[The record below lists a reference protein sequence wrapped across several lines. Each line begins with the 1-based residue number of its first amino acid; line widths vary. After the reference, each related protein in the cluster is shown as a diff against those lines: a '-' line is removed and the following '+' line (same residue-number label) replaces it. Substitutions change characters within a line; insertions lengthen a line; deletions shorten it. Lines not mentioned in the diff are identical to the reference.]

1 MPAENEHGPGREHE
15 PARDS
20 YDGMDALMAAL
31 TGAPLS
37 DEARADPGYL
47 AAHGAARADLAVLR
61 EQLGLLADTL
71 TEPAPAPAPA
81 PESASGSASAERATA
96 VVRPLRRPRRLVPLA
111 LRAVGVA
118 AAGALVVGSGWLV
131 LQAGGGASDDS
142 GATSSADSAAGKIDE
157 EAAAGSAFG
166 DPGYLACA
174 GLVVEGDVT
183 AVEPVPGTA
192 DERVTLRVT
201 RSYKPQDAGKEGKEV
216 GFVLTKDMDPLVAE
230 GDHVLVA
237 LERGSSSPDVW
248 TVGEDDIAAERSA
261 LLRALPQAGDMGCG

>member
-1 MPAENEHGPGREHE
+1 MPAENEHGPAH
-15 PARDS
+15 DS

-31 TGAPLS
+31 TEAPLS

-47 AAHGAARADLAVLR
+47 AAHGAAVADLAVLR

-71 TEPAPAPAPA
+71 TEPAPAAAP
-81 PESASGSASAERATA
+81 AERATA
-96 VVRPLRRPRRLVPLA
+96 VVRPLRRPRRLVPFA

-142 GATSSADSAAGKIDE
+142 GAASSADSAGKSADQE
-157 EAAAGSAFG
+157 AAGSAFG

-201 RSYKPQDAGKEGKEV
+201 RSYKPQDTGREGEEV
-216 GFVLTKDMDPLVAE
+216 GFVLTEDMDPLVAE

-248 TVGEDDIAAERSA
+248 TVGEADIAAERSA
-261 LLRALPQAGDMGCG
+261 LLRALPQAADTGCG

>member
-1 MPAENEHGPGREHE
+1 MPAENEHGPGPGREHE

-31 TGAPLS
+31 TEAPLS
-37 DEARADPGYL
+37 DEARADLGYL

-71 TEPAPAPAPA
+71 TEPAPAPA

-111 LRAVGVA
+111 LRTVGVA

-142 GATSSADSAAGKIDE
+142 GAASSADSAGKSAE
-157 EAAAGSAFG
+157 EAAAGSVFG

-201 RSYKPQDAGKEGKEV
+201 RSYKPQDTGREGKEV
-216 GFVLTKDMDPLVAE
+216 GFVLTEDMDPLVAE

-248 TVGEDDIAAERSA
+248 TVGEADIAAERSA